1 MCSVAQALAVVAR
14 AGAINVA
21 CRQAFCIASRT
32 STTTTIAMSALE
44 AAHSLL
50 NVPGKPDALHR
61 VKNEPGY
68 HTPTFAAK
76 DEQRAKV
83 QALIASKGFIPHELA
98 ANEVAWFY
106 DVSFGC
112 SPHRTS
118 C

>member
-1 MCSVAQALAVVAR
+1 
-14 AGAINVA
+14 
-21 CRQAFCIASRT
+21 
-32 STTTTIAMSALE
+32 MSAVE

-83 QALIASKGFIPHELA
+83 QALIASKVFLIVLYLVQA
-98 ANEVAWFY
+98 TDNVVCRASSRRNSSA
-106 DVSFGC
+106 
-112 SPHRTS
+112 TK
-118 C
+118 

>member
-1 MCSVAQALAVVAR
+1 
-14 AGAINVA
+14 
-21 CRQAFCIASRT
+21 
-32 STTTTIAMSALE
+32 MSAVE

-83 QALIASKGFIPHELA
+83 QALIASKGFIPQELV
-98 ANEVAWFY
+98 ANEVGRRVFTM
-106 DVSFGC
+106 ST
-112 SPHRTS
+112 TS
-118 C
+118 LLSALAGRMVLPTPRY